1 MCDDG
6 FDPTSI
12 SDYTVCSP
20 VNEWALDQLFT
31 SAADEAGN
39 AVSESIGGSMWE
51 DIALNTAAGMMQMME
66 WFADAFIAFPN
77 VDLAGGG
84 ISKVFALSLG
94 IAAIVAVLLGF
105 VQTIRT
111 VVTAEGRP
119 LAEAFVGMGKAMLAV
134 LTTLTIASAALL
146 AADELALAIID
157 ETFEDGEAGLREKLA
172 AMLAFGGSPEMAA
185 SLIFFICLVG
195 IVLLLVLW
203 GELLLRNAAIAVLI
217 ATSPI
222 AAVGQMSQ
230 TTKQWWNKLVAATI
244 QLIIMKP
251 IIAIIFA
258 IGFGL
263 IGETDT
269 EDGTGA
275 TDVATLLTGMVVLLL
290 AALSP
295 FAIAR
300 FMTFASTHVG
310 GGSGLAAVAGA
321 GAGFLGGRAAAP
333 ASGGSASSLQFGQA
347 AENRTMAAVGGRM
360 SGGAP
365 GGAMG
370 GGAMKAAG
378 AANPWI
384 AGAAMALRAVQQG
397 GNSLTQRME
406 QTAARAGIEGAN
418 PYALPGGYPRYQ
430 QPLAPRPPGPDANGE
445 PRPGHGAPQAA
456 PPPPDHGNANVSTPP
471 PDHSSRSGPTPP
483 PPIQPPPPNPT
494 DQGGN

>member
-20 VNEWALDQLFT
+20 VNEWALDQLFS
-31 SAADEAGN
+31 SAADEAGD
-39 AVSESIGGSMWE
+39 VVGSSIGGSMWE
-51 DIALNTAAGMMQMME
+51 DIALDTAAGMMQMME
-66 WFADAFIAFPN
+66 WFADAFVAFPN

-84 ISKVFALSLG
+84 ISKVFGLSLG

-105 VQTIRT
+105 IQTIRT
-111 VVTAEGRP
+111 VITAEGRP
-119 LAEAFVGMGKAMLAV
+119 LAEAFFGMGKAMLAI
-134 LTTLTIASAALL
+134 LTTLTIGSAALL
-146 AADELALAIID
+146 AADELAMGIID
-157 ETFEDGEAGLREKLA
+157 ATFEDGEAGLREKLA
-172 AMLAFGGSPEMAA
+172 ALLAFGGSPEIAA
-185 SLIFFICLVG
+185 SLIFFLCLVG

-230 TTKQWWNKLVAATI
+230 TTKQWWNKAVAATL

-251 IIAIIFA
+251 VIAIIFA

-300 FMTFASTHVG
+300 FMTFTSTHVG
-310 GGSGLAAVAGA
+310 GGSGLSAVAGA
-321 GAGFLGGRAAAP
+321 GAGFLGGRAAAS
-333 ASGGSASSLQFGQA
+333 ASGSASSLQFGQA
-347 AENRTMAAVGGRM
+347 SENRTMAAVGGRM
-360 SGGAP
+360 AAAGGKSGAI
-365 GGAMG
+365 G

-418 PYALPGGYPRYQ
+418 PYALPGGYPRYHQ
-430 QPLAPRPPGPDANGE
+430 SVAPRPPGPDANGE

-456 PPPPDHGNANVSTPP
+456 PPPPEHGNANVPP
-471 PDHSSRSGPTPP
+471 PPP
-483 PPIQPPPPNPT
+483 PPIQPPPPNQPPNPT
-494 DQGGN
+494 DQGGNR